1 MSAVGTMIYHGLCR
15 RASVYNMFCCMDV
28 RAVQI
33 YIASTIEEIVSF
45 EFWVFGL
52 VVGVWVG
59 CGCSRHCNVMSSAA
73 LVQGIAVATV
83 IKRLSRRRTGGLSL
97 LHYVNV

>member
-45 EFWVFGL
+45 EFLVLGL
-52 VVGVWVG
+52 VVGV
-59 CGCSRHCNVMSSAA
+59 
-73 LVQGIAVATV
+73 
-83 IKRLSRRRTGGLSL
+83 
-97 LHYVNV
+97 

>member
-59 CGCSRHCNVMSSAA
+59 CGCLGRLWVFG
-73 LVQGIAVATV
+73 LV
-83 IKRLSRRRTGGLSL
+83 RLQL
-97 LHYVNV
+97 L

>member
-15 RASVYNMFCCMDV
+15 RSSIYIMFCGGYNRFTMGFVGDQVSTICCMDV

-45 EFWVFGL
+45 EFLVFGL
-52 VVGVWVG
+52 VVGV
-59 CGCSRHCNVMSSAA
+59 
-73 LVQGIAVATV
+73 
-83 IKRLSRRRTGGLSL
+83 
-97 LHYVNV
+97 